1 MMGPQNEMMK
11 SGERDRGRVK
21 GIMCYLNTSSFAV
34 TLPLFVYIITVILI
48 PLVSPYGIG
57 IHAGQIAP
65 AVHRQQTS
73 KIVSKLNVLPSAA
86 DKIKS
91 SSVLNLSKV
100 EVETDNTKDNRLKRF
115 WRHRRRKEK
124 TLNRHGEYQANLLSR
139 LFYGYVT
146 PLVQLASAR
155 HLQSS
160 DVFEM
165 PITKKMDTTVPD
177 LQKIYDRC
185 RLKARRHQEVLRSG
199 EGENMY
205 GDNTF
210 IKRRINERIAAS
222 QTLVLAKALVL
233 HQKRTLIL
241 TGCLRLINT
250 GIQAFPALL
259 VARLLRL
266 IESGESYDIIVPIQ
280 ASLSLVGVLLVKM
293 IMENQYFHNIV
304 KGATQVRGG
313 LSGLIFDKTL
323 KVSSGGSSS
332 SNAVEQKEAVED
344 EKDAN
349 YKKDTSELGAGKV
362 INLMQSDT
370 SIIELAAVQV
380 HTLWDGILQIVV
392 YSTLLYRL
400 LGPSVVWGFCILL
413 LQIPLNSV
421 GLRVLNRLSK
431 KQNEA
436 KDART
441 SSTTEAISNMKL
453 LKLQAWDNI
462 FEDEI
467 KKHRKEELQRHI
479 NRGTFRALNSAIS
492 NAIPAIILVVTL
504 GAYARSGGPIVAST
518 IFTAISL
525 FNQLR
530 FPLFFYPLLI
540 DALANGKQSLRRISS
555 YLCQEELSDYVQ
567 NYPAT
572 VEGGGRIE
580 MRNGNFLWPSAKFSS
595 GSKAEVSPAS
605 PSPALR
611 GAELTVNP
619 GEVVAVVGSVGS
631 GKTALVKA
639 LLGELE
645 PAPKIVVDSTLNSP
659 QESNVQN
666 QSNDGLTTMDVPVV
680 STNGGVAYCAQEA
693 WLPKGTIRE
702 AILFGRKYD
711 EERYLSAIY
720 DAGLDDDI
728 VDDVAGSTP
737 KQGLLTHDT
746 EVGEGGS
753 SLSGGQRARVQ
764 LARALYDQAKIYV
777 LDDPLSALDAAVGA
791 TVFERMTLSLRRRN
805 AAVIF
810 VTNDPSL
817 PKRCDRVILLGKVKS
832 SSGSQSCSHIVDT
845 GTNEELISRGHNLQS
860 ISVHDATPAPFRPV
874 DHDNISS
881 CHADPDQHDRGVI
894 ENNAGYVSKR
904 STSTAPMMDE
914 DGTEAK
920 SFVSVEKKSTADVT
934 SKPVTSKIETMDDL
948 MTTGAVPLSVYIK
961 YFKAIRKPQLVAL
974 ALACIVMVNGAQF
987 FQQYVVAKWA
997 GLGQGN
1003 ALSTSLGGGHLRKLA
1018 YAAITVSI
1026 SLFLRGYTLMHAGT
1040 RASEFY
1046 HSRMLST
1053 VMRAPVSFFDTTPS
1067 GQFLSR
1073 FGKEME
1079 TIDRSIPDSIVSVL
1093 YCFLQIFMTVIGLA
1107 GVITPK
1113 ILVALVPIGLFYS
1126 ATMAR
1131 FRPASRDLKRCE
1143 SKSRSPIYT
1152 HFGEALRGTETIR
1165 SFKSTTTWSAKNRQL
1180 TNENLSVFYT
1190 LKNLDRWLSIRLE
1203 SLGNLVVLS
1212 AALSSVIM
1220 TRSGKLSAGGAGWG
1234 LTQTL
1239 LITGLLAWAVEKL
1252 TDLESQMMSV
1262 MRVSELINPEP
1273 IQSKGLLSSD
1283 VNIQMVPSEMSEPG
1297 DGFGVLSTLTDSKIP
1312 SAPDCDNDL
1321 LQSGWPWKG
1330 GISFKNVSMRYNS
1343 ESALVLK
1350 DVTIP
1355 IPPGSTLGVVGRTGS
1370 GKSSLLL
1377 TLFRISEI
1385 EKGGSIEIDGVD
1397 IRSISLK
1404 TLRRSI
1410 SIIPQDPVL
1419 FSGTLMY
1426 NLDATGKAGL
1436 DDAWEAMDAA
1446 SPALA
1451 KQFRDSGLGLN
1462 FIITEGGKNLSSGQ
1476 RQLICLAR
1484 ALLRKSKILVLDEAT
1499 SSVDSNTD
1507 AVVQATIRREFV
1519 NKGVS
1524 VITVAHRLDTVLG
1537 SDKIAVLGAGELIE
1551 YGTPSELLRI
1561 PNGSLRRLVDA
1572 DRGIKTEGEKNR
1584 DKERANLS
1592 ESNRNEIL
1600 A

>member
-1 MMGPQNEMMK
+1 MGSQDRMTK
-11 SGERDRGRVK
+11 SGGRGKGRVK
-21 GIMCYLNTSSFAV
+21 GMMCHAKISSCAG
-34 TLPLFVYIITVILI
+34 TLPLFIYVIIVILI

-57 IHAGQIAP
+57 IHAGQVAP
-65 AVHRQQTS
+65 VQRQQGS
-73 KIVSKLNVLPSAA
+73 KIVSKLNAVPSAA

-91 SSVLNLSKV
+91 STVLNLSSNV
-100 EVETDNTKDNRLKRF
+100 EVETIDHKNGKNRLKRF
-115 WRHRRRKEK
+115 WRNRGQKQK
-124 TLNRHGEYQANLLSR
+124 TIQRDGEYQANLLSR
-139 LFYGYVT
+139 LFYGYVS
-146 PLVQLASAR
+146 PLVQLASTR
-155 HLQSS
+155 HLESS
-160 DVFEM
+160 DAFVM
-165 PITKKMDTTVPD
+165 PAEKMMDTTVSD
-177 LQKIYDRC
+177 LQKIYDKC

-199 EGENMY
+199 EGRNIS
-205 GDNTF
+205 GDNRY
-210 IKRRINERIAAS
+210 IKKRINERIAAS
-222 QTLVLAKALVL
+222 QTLVLAKALLL

-250 GIQAFPALL
+250 TIQAFPALL
-259 VARLLRL
+259 VARLLRM
-266 IESGESYDIIVPIQ
+266 IESGESLDLIVPIQ

-293 IMENQYFHNIV
+293 IVENQYFHNIV
-304 KGATQVRGG
+304 KGATQIRGG

-332 SNAVEQKEAVED
+332 SNTVDQKEDDEE
-344 EKDAN
+344 EKDKSS
-349 YKKDTSELGAGKV
+349 KKGNSELGAGGV

-380 HTLWDGILQIVV
+380 HTLWDGLLQIAV

-400 LGPSVVWGFCILL
+400 LGPSVLWGFSILL

-462 FEDEI
+462 FEDKI
-467 KKHRKEELQRHI
+467 KKHREEELRRHI

-492 NAIPAIILVVTL
+492 NAIPAIILVITL

-580 MRNGNFLWPSAKFSS
+580 MRNGNFLWPSA
-595 GSKAEVSPAS
+595 SKAEISPVA
-605 PSPALR
+605 PSPAIR

-619 GEVVAVVGSVGS
+619 GEIVAVVGSVGS

-645 PAPKIVVDSTLNSP
+645 PAPKIVLDSTLEAPMESST
-659 QESNVQN
+659 QE
-666 QSNDGLTTMDVPVV
+666 QSNNGLTTMDVPIVV
-680 STNGGVAYCAQEA
+680 TNGVVAYCAQEA
-693 WLPKGTIRE
+693 WLPKGTIRD
-702 AILFGRKYD
+702 AILFGREYD
-711 EERYLSAIY
+711 EKRYLSAIY

-728 VDDVAGSTP
+728 VDDIAPGSTP
-737 KQGLLTHDT
+737 EQGLLTHNT

-764 LARALYDQAKIYV
+764 LARALYDQAEIYI

-791 TVFERMTLSLRRRN
+791 TVFERMMSSLRRRN

-817 PKRCDRVILLGKVKS
+817 PKFCDRVILLGNVKS
-832 SSGSQSCSHIVDT
+832 NSGSLSCSYIVDT

-860 ISVHDATPAPFRPV
+860 ISVHDTTPAPFQPV
-874 DHDNISS
+874 DHDKSAT
-881 CHADPDQHDRGVI
+881 CHADPDQHDRCTI
-894 ENNAGYVSKR
+894 ENNAEYVSER
-904 STSTAPMMDE
+904 TSTAPIMNEDE
-914 DGTEAK
+914 TESK
-920 SFVSVEKKSTADVT
+920 SFVTVGKKSNTNAPSKAVT
-934 SKPVTSKIETMDDL
+934 SKVKTMDDL
-948 MTTGAVPLSVYIK
+948 MTTGAVPLSIYAK
-961 YFKAIRKPQLVAL
+961 YFKSIRKPQLVVL
-974 ALACIVMVNGAQF
+974 ALACVVMVNSAQF
-987 FQQYVVAKWA
+987 FQQYVVAKWT
-997 GLGQGN
+997 GLGRGD
-1003 ALSTSLGGGHLRKLA
+1003 ALSTALSGGHLRTLA
-1018 YAAITVSI
+1018 YAAVAVSI
-1026 SLFLRGYTLMHAGT
+1026 SLFLRGFFIMRAGT

-1053 VMRAPVSFFDTTPS
+1053 VMKAPVSFFDTTPS
-1067 GQFLSR
+1067 GQFLAR

-1079 TIDRSIPDSIVSVL
+1079 TIDRAIPDSIASVL
-1093 YCFLQIFMTVIGLA
+1093 YCFLQIFMTAIGLA

-1113 ILVALVPIGLFYS
+1113 ILVAFVPIGLFYS
-1126 ATMAR
+1126 STMSR

-1152 HFGEALRGTETIR
+1152 HFGEALRGAETIR
-1165 SFKSTTTWSAKNRQL
+1165 SFKSTTTWSTRNRQL
-1180 TNENLSVFYT
+1180 TDNNLSVFYT

-1220 TRSGKLSAGGAGWG
+1220 TRAGKLSAGGAGWG

-1239 LITGLLAWAVEKL
+1239 LITGLLAWAVRVL

-1262 MRVSELINPEP
+1262 MRVSELINPES
-1273 IQSKGLLSSD
+1273 IQSKGPFSSD
-1283 VNIQMVPSEMSEPG
+1283 DDIQVIPSEMSEPG
-1297 DGFGVLSTLTDSKIP
+1297 DGFGVLSTLIGSKIS
-1312 SAPDCDNDL
+1312 SAPDCDHDL
-1321 LQSGWPWKG
+1321 VQSGWPWKG
-1330 GISFKNVSMRYNS
+1330 GISFKEVSMRYNS
-1343 ESALVLK
+1343 ESPLVLK
-1350 DVTIP
+1350 NVNIP
-1355 IPPGSTLGVVGRTGS
+1355 VPPGSTLGVVGRTGS

-1385 EKGGSIEIDGVD
+1385 E
-1397 IRSISLK
+1397 
-1404 TLRRSI
+1404 RR
-1410 SIIPQDPVL
+1410 V
-1419 FSGTLMY
+1419 Y
-1426 NLDATGKAGL
+1426 
-1436 DDAWEAMDAA
+1436 
-1446 SPALA
+1446 
-1451 KQFRDSGLGLN
+1451 
-1462 FIITEGGKNLSSGQ
+1462 
-1476 RQLICLAR
+1476 
-1484 ALLRKSKILVLDEAT
+1484 
-1499 SSVDSNTD
+1499 
-1507 AVVQATIRREFV
+1507 
-1519 NKGVS
+1519 
-1524 VITVAHRLDTVLG
+1524 
-1537 SDKIAVLGAGELIE
+1537 
-1551 YGTPSELLRI
+1551 
-1561 PNGSLRRLVDA
+1561 
-1572 DRGIKTEGEKNR
+1572 
-1584 DKERANLS
+1584 
-1592 ESNRNEIL
+1592 
-1600 A
+1600 